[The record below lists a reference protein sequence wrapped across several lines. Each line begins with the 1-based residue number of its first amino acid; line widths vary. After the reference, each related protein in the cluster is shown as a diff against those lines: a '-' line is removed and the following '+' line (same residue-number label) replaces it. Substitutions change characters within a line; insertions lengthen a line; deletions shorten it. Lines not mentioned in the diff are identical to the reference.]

1 MDQARGRMRG
11 NLSQAMAHIQLHNLI
26 RAIEMVLNDV
36 KLDPFILVSKLLT
49 TYYSGMQKVKFDDF
63 KKFFNRFETYFISS
77 DIVMFLREAEML
89 VRRDQLIDLDE
100 IASMIR
106 NDIECMPK

>member
-1 MDQARGRMRG
+1 
-11 NLSQAMAHIQLHNLI
+11 MAHIQLHNLI